1 MSDEIEYIEPTQEH
15 VGQIVEVRDSD
26 NRDMGGVG
34 LVLRW
39 MRSEKIS
46 LVILVTVFSFSVFN
60 FSEVSNDGT

>member
-34 LVLRW
+34 LVLHW
-39 MRSEKIS
+39 KQSEQIT
-46 LVILVTVFSFSVFN
+46 LVIFGNSL
-60 FSEVSNDGT
+60 